1 MYDKNVWEAMPCDT
15 VIHNMDARTKLMILI
30 AFAIMAVTID
40 SSRTLF
46 LLFSMTL
53 ILHLVAKSSLAR
65 WRILMIFILFGMWG
79 TMVSQALFYNQEPR
93 TIVAC
98 LVSPM
103 TKIIGTVTGGLFL
116 YREGLEYGSIQAL
129 RSGIMLS
136 VGLLLCWT
144 SDPRQ
149 LLRSFLAWKM
159 PYELAF
165 MLITSL
171 RFLPVVFEETAVVL
185 TAQRLRGFEPY
196 KSLSPKRL
204 IQTAFQTLFPILAR
218 TLRRAGTLAF
228 SVESR
233 GFGRDTRQIE
243 VANWSILQKYCCG
256 SIIVLLLILVMLK
269 VIYALQFNGIFYFA
283 KWQSIYDIIKY
294 WM

>member
-1 MYDKNVWEAMPCDT
+1 MYNKNVWEAMPCDT
-15 VIHNMDARTKLMILI
+15 VIHNSDVRTKMMLLVFFAM
-30 AFAIMAVTID
+30 AAIMID

-46 LLFSMTL
+46 LLFGMTL
-53 ILHLVAKSSLAR
+53 IVHIVAKTSLAQ
-65 WRILMIFILFGMWG
+65 WRVLIVFILFGMWG

-93 TIVAC
+93 TMVAC
-98 LVSPM
+98 LVLPE
-103 TKIIGTVTGGLFL
+103 TKIIGTLTGGIFL
-116 YREGLEYGSIQAL
+116 YREGLEYGAIQAL
-129 RSGIMLS
+129 RSAIMLS

-185 TAQRLRGFEPY
+185 LAQRLRGFEPY
-196 KSLSPKRL
+196 KALSPKRL
-204 IQTAFQTLFPILAR
+204 LQTAFQTLFPILAR
-218 TLRRAGTLAF
+218 TLRRAATLAF

-243 VANWSILQKYCCG
+243 IENWPVVQKYSCF
-256 SIIVLLLILVMLK
+256 SIILLLMLLLVAK
-269 VIYALQFNGIFYFA
+269 VLYALQFNGIFYFP
-283 KWQSIYDIIKY
+283 KWQGLYDVVKN

>member
-1 MYDKNVWEAMPCDT
+1 MYDKNLWEATPCNT
-15 VIHNMDARTKLMILI
+15 VIHHMDSRTKLMLLLF
-30 AFAIMAVTID
+30 FAISAITID

-46 LLFSMTL
+46 ILFAITL
-53 ILHLVAKSSLAR
+53 TMHLVAKSSLAR
-65 WRILMIFILFGMWG
+65 WRILSIFILLGMWG

-93 TIVAC
+93 TIIAC

-103 TKIIGTVTGGLFL
+103 TKVIGGLTGGIYL
-116 YREGLEYGSIQAL
+116 YREGLEYGAIQAL

-144 SDPRQ
+144 TDPRQ

-165 MLITSL
+165 MLMTSL
-171 RFLPVVFEETAVVL
+171 RFLPVIFEETAVVL
-185 TAQRLRGFEPY
+185 MAQRLRGFEPY
-196 KSLSPKRL
+196 KTLSPQRL

-218 TLRRAGTLAF
+218 TVRRAVTLAF

-233 GFGRDTRQIE
+233 GFGRDTRRSQRE
-243 VANWSILQKYCCG
+243 SWPMWEKCFSVSMMVAFTTL
-256 SIIVLLLILVMLK
+256 VLLKAL
-269 VIYALQFNGIFYFA
+269 YALQFNGIFYSA
-283 KWQSIYDIIKY
+283 QYQGLYEVIKY

>member
-1 MYDKNVWEAMPCDT
+1 MYDKKVWEAMPCDT
-15 VIHNMDARTKLMILI
+15 LIHRMDSRTKLMIL
-30 AFAIMAVTID
+30 AFFAISAITID

-46 LLFSMTL
+46 ILFSMTL
-53 ILHLVAKSSLAR
+53 AMHLVGKSSVAR
-65 WRILMIFILFGMWG
+65 WRILSIFILLGMWG

-93 TIVAC
+93 TIIAC

-103 TKIIGTVTGGLFL
+103 TKLIGSLTGGIFL

-136 VGLLLCWT
+136 AGLLLCWT
-144 SDPRQ
+144 TDPRQ

-165 MLITSL
+165 MLMTSL
-171 RFLPVVFEETAVVL
+171 RFLPVIFEERAAVL

-196 KSLSPKRL
+196 KALAPKRL
-204 IQTAFQTLFPILAR
+204 IQAAFQTLFPILAR
-218 TLRRAGTLAF
+218 TVRRAVTLAF

-233 GFGRDTRQIE
+233 GFGKDTRQYSEENLPMWEKCVSLSMI
-243 VANWSILQKYCCG
+243 VTL
-256 SIIVLLLILVMLK
+256 IIVVLLK
-269 VIYALQFNGIFYFA
+269 VLYALQFNGIFYFS
-283 KWQSIYDIIKY
+283 QCQRLYEVIKY

>member
-1 MYDKNVWEAMPCDT
+1 MYDKNVWEAMPSDT
-15 VIHNMDARTKLMILI
+15 VIHRMDSRTKLMILM
-30 AFAIMAVTID
+30 AFAITAITID

-46 LLFSMTL
+46 ILFSLTL
-53 ILHLVAKSSLAR
+53 AMHGMARSSLAR
-65 WRILMIFILFGMWG
+65 WRILCVFILLGMWG
-79 TMVSQALFYNQEPR
+79 AMVSQGLFYNQEPR

-98 LVSPM
+98 LVSPL
-103 TKIIGTVTGGLFL
+103 TGLVGSLTGGIFL
-116 YREGLEYGSIQAL
+116 YREGLEYGAIQAL
-129 RSGIMLS
+129 RTGIMLS
-136 VGLLLCWT
+136 LGLLLCWT

-149 LLRSFLAWKM
+149 LLRSFLSWKM

-196 KSLSPKRL
+196 KALSPKKL

-218 TLRRAGTLAF
+218 TLRRGATLAF

-233 GFGRDTRQIE
+233 GFGRETRLIE
-243 VANWSILQKYCCG
+243 VEQWPILEKYFARSILV
-256 SIIVLLLILVMLK
+256 ILMMLVLLK
-269 VIYALQFNGIFYFA
+269 VLYALQFNGIFYVA
-283 KWQSIYDIIKY
+283 QCPGLYEVIKF